1 MTRVPWGFH
10 NRRVTR
16 VARKSTGFWIVWG
29 GVLALGVI
37 GPVLAPAQKGSVSSE
52 KKTSPELGQ
61 IPTGVLKVEKLKGV
75 VKSVDLEKRSVS
87 VTHSGSSST
96 FEFPTAAGRE
106 KISISNKV
114 ARASGKRS
122 FRLEDL
128 KPGSDVRVQ
137 YYPALGTIMEI
148 IVEDQPK

>member
-1 MTRVPWGFH
+1 M
-10 NRRVTR
+10 
-16 VARKSTGFWIVWG
+16 GFWIVWG
-29 GVLALGVI
+29 SILALGVI
-37 GPVLAPAQKGSVSSE
+37 GPVLAPAQKGVSSE

-75 VKSVDLEKRSVS
+75 VKSVDLEKRSVT
-87 VTHSGSSST
+87 VTHSGTHSGSGST

-128 KPGSDVRVQ
+128 KPGSEVRVQ

-148 IVEDQPK
+148 VVEDQPK

>member
-1 MTRVPWGFH
+1 MTRVHWGFH

-16 VARKSTGFWIVWG
+16 FWIVWG
-29 GVLALGVI
+29 GILVLGVI
-37 GPVLAPAQKGSVSSE
+37 GPVLAPAQKGNVSSE

-75 VKSVDLEKRSVS
+75 VKSVDLEKRSVTIS
-87 VTHSGSSST
+87 SGKDSGSGST

-114 ARASGKRS
+114 ARASGKRA

>member
-1 MTRVPWGFH
+1 
-10 NRRVTR
+10 VTR
-16 VARKSTGFWIVWG
+16 VAPKRVGFWIGWG
-29 GVLALGVI
+29 SILALGVI
-37 GPVLAPAQKGSVSSE
+37 GSVLAPAQKGNVSSE

-75 VKSVDLEKRSVS
+75 VKSVDLEKRSVTI
-87 VTHSGSSST
+87 THSGKDSGNGST

-106 KISISNKV
+106 KISISPKV
-114 ARASGKRS
+114 ARASGKRA

-128 KPGSDVRVQ
+128 KPGSEVRVQ

-148 IVEDQPK
+148 MVEDQPK

>member
-1 MTRVPWGFH
+1 VTQIAPKRV
-10 NRRVTR
+10 
-16 VARKSTGFWIVWG
+16 GFWIVWG
-29 GVLALGVI
+29 SILALGVI
-37 GPVLAPAQKGSVSSE
+37 GPVLAPAQKGVSSE

-75 VKSVDLEKRSVS
+75 VKSVDLEKRSVT
-87 VTHSGSSST
+87 VGHAGNSST

-106 KISISNKV
+106 KISISGKV
-114 ARASGKRS
+114 ARASGKRA

-128 KPGSDVRVQ
+128 KPGSEVRVQ

-148 IVEDQPK
+148 VVEDQPK